1 MLHTYSVLVNV
12 SKQTIRGHNSC
23 TIHSFI
29 QNYETVNLTN
39 VNCIIYKMS
48 KQTVVGQ
55 CTL

>member
-1 MLHTYSVLVNV
+1 MHAFSVLVNV
-12 SKQTIRGHNSC
+12 SKQTIRGHNSR

-29 QNYETVNLTN
+29 QNDETVNLTN